1 MRLFQKQHFKL
12 NNMEK
17 QIFKSD
23 AKQIVDLFFETKLF
37 KEHVTRDDMNGT
49 EEFIQH
55 LLESR
60 YDSYVRLTGLLEKIE
75 KSKTK

>member
-37 KEHVTRDDMNGT
+37 KEDVTRDDMNET
-49 EEFIQH
+49 ENLVQF

-60 YDSYVRLTGLLEKIE
+60 FDSYVRINKLTERID